1 MWSDGMV
8 RAASGTVYEYQVKHY
23 DEGSRFGING
33 GRVSKLWIA
42 ARGGV
47 IGRKVVVSYDRG
59 WDIKPEDGSEAYEV
73 MQDLL
78 RKYN

>member
-1 MWSDGMV
+1 MERWNG
-8 RAASGTVYEYQVKHY
+8 SGGVCTVYEYQVKHY